1 MKDSLNLN
9 LVLGQYTKKI
19 LRNAGSEH
27 GRHGWFAEFNLK
39 FWGSME
45 KDFYSLMSYCNGII
59 GNSSSGIIESM
70 IYKKPAINILPRQL
84 GRHSNGNVINCNNNL
99 NDICKSIDKAIS
111 NDFKKKCNKLKNFFK
126 KNNIKPSK
134 IMLKQ
139 ILKRYA

>member
-1 MKDSLNLN
+1 MLFTSSNHDT
-9 LVLGQYTKKI
+9 GGKKI
-19 LRNAGSEH
+19 NSLIKKFVKLNKNSIFVHNLGRDLYYNAMH
-27 GRHGWFAEFNLK
+27 DCEF
-39 FWGSME
+39 M
-45 KDFYSLMSYCNGII
+45 I